1 MCILVQKK
9 KTHNNKYSSLVP
21 RLFQEFS
28 VLQATESWVGP
39 GQKVSNSHDT
49 NRLSLSSNQD

>member
-1 MCILVQKK
+1 MCILVQEKP
-9 KTHNNKYSSLVP
+9 HNNKYSSLVP

-39 GQKVSNSHDT
+39 GHKVSNSHDT
-49 NRLSLSSNQD
+49 NRLSLSCNQD